1 MGFANEKMLKFSITV
16 LCKASPL
23 RNARMAWWYLKT
35 EAKQALKVHTAA
47 TTLRQKLS
55 IDADAAMAMK
65 ERRYDADERRDNEA
79 ELQLV
84 KRILDLG
91 SLEEN
96 GNMFENEASRQHV
109 IRIATEQAGRW
120 NAKTAL
126 ALMEAAGVAD
136 AEVQIDETSRE
147 LRHVRKYAISLR
159 ENVTRCLESAEELAS
174 SYILNSEGTV
184 QISRS
189 RREFWAAISV
199 VFSGKIIPERNGL
212 NGFRTPSTRVLSS
225 ARIDVSDRGGWL
237 GHNASFNQP
246 NQQRRNCGEAA
257 RQYLKKRDNQAS
269 ILISRIVKLLKDYE
283 RRLEGIE
290 SFVYMHCVGIQL
302 EKHCSRARSKALSA
316 WEKRT
321 DISTAI
327 NVATKKK
334 IPKLVQELSKKLDA
348 LPQVSH
354 TNVLKRKEEH
364 LTSKT
369 LKSDLHKLANRQFG
383 RAQEVSTERAI
394 AVMSLWATHEERVAM
409 EEVKAL
415 GEAIQEVELSIN
427 CADVDAALDSYLLAS
442 RLHV

>member
-1 MGFANEKMLKFSITV
+1 MT
-16 LCKASPL
+16 
-23 RNARMAWWYLKT
+23 
-35 EAKQALKVHTAA
+35 Q
-47 TTLRQKLS
+47 
-55 IDADAAMAMK
+55 MK
-65 ERRYDADERRDNEA
+65 KKDNEN
-79 ELQLV
+79 ELKMV
-84 KRILDLG
+84 KRILDIG
-91 SLEEN
+91 SSEDS
-96 GNMFENEASRQHV
+96 GNMFENEASRQNA
-109 IRIATEQAGRW
+109 IRIATEQVGRW

-159 ENVTRCLESAEELAS
+159 ENVARCLESAEALAS
-174 SYILNSEGTV
+174 SFILNSEGTV

-199 VFSGKIIPERNGL
+199 VFSGKIISEETGSHASNI
-212 NGFRTPSTRVLSS
+212 RTPSTRVLSS
-225 ARIDVSDRGGWL
+225 AGIDVTDRGGWL
-237 GHNASFNQP
+237 GHNPNFNRP
-246 NQQRRNCGEAA
+246 NQHRRNCGEAA
-257 RQYLKKRDNQAS
+257 RQYLKKRDNQAN

-302 EKHCSRARSKALSA
+302 EKHCSRTRSKALSA

-334 IPKLVQELSKKLDA
+334 IPKLVQELKVKLDA

-354 TNVLKRKEEH
+354 TTVLKRKEEH

-369 LKSDLHKLANRQFG
+369 LKSDLHKLANRRFG
-383 RAQEVSTERAI
+383 RAQEVSTERVI
-394 AVMSLWATHEERVAM
+394 AVMSLWAKHEESVAM

-415 GEAIQEVELSIN
+415 SEVVQEVELSIQG
-427 CADVDAALDSYLLAS
+427 ADVDAALDSYSLAN
-442 RLHV
+442 R